1 MSRGSTGDEPL
12 LDLAA
17 QIVAEQGAEAFTME
31 ELAARAGVSRA
42 TLYRRFGNHRALLE
56 RLVAERGIDL
66 APHEPDKR
74 RRILDA
80 ARTVIGRVG
89 PVQATMEQIAEQAEV
104 GAATVYRHFGN
115 KQGLL
120 EAFSQTLAPRRVV
133 KQLEAN
139 PGPDVAGELA
149 RFATETLRFMQENG
163 DLLRVT
169 LLSTDAT
176 AAMAELRDRPNR
188 TLHLLTKYLEKQM
201 HAGRIARDD
210 PQQLAAAFMGMLLMF
225 GVLGPA
231 HHRLPEADPPHT
243 GAFITRLFLQGI
255 TAPASRA
262 GRKGKHP

>member
-1 MSRGSTGDEPL
+1 MSRGSTGDGPL

-80 ARTVIGRVG
+80 ARVVIGRVG
-89 PVQATMEQIAEQAEV
+89 PAQATMEQIAEQADV
-104 GAATVYRHFGN
+104 GAATVYRHFGS

-120 EAFSQTLAPRRVV
+120 EAFAQTLAPRRVAR
-133 KQLEAN
+133 QLEAN
-139 PGPDVAGELA
+139 PGPDVAGELQ

-169 LLSTDAT
+169 LLSTDSS
-176 AAMAELRDRPNR
+176 AAMAELRDRPHR
-188 TLHLLTKYLEKQM
+188 TLHLLARYLEKQM
-201 HAGRIARDD
+201 LAGRIAKDD
-210 PQQLAAAFMGMLLMF
+210 PQRLAASFMGMLFMH
-225 GVLGPA
+225 GILGPA
-231 HHRLPEADPPHT
+231 HHELPAADPPQT
-243 GAFITRLFLQGI
+243 GAFITRLFLHGI
-255 TAPASRA
+255 TAPAPRA
-262 GRKGKHP
+262 GKR